1 MINVPLTRCLS
12 LRLVTRAGGDDTNQY
27 ITIHE
32 YNNNALNYLCTLRQ
46 YALGP
51 ALRCLT
57 SLPSYIGNYHSH
69 FKIIK
74 LKGITQHFLIEII

>member
-12 LRLVTRAGGDDTNQY
+12 PRLVTRGGGGGDTNQY

-51 ALRCLT
+51 VLRCLT
-57 SLPSYIGNYHSH
+57 SLLSHIGNYHFYLKH
-69 FKIIK
+69 YK
-74 LKGITQHFLIEII
+74 LQVLHYTRH